1 MANTDSEYRGE
12 EGGLIEPGPGFRQGL
27 ADLPRHLN
35 AFTIATGV
43 IPAVVIFVTF
53 AALQVDLLSEAG
65 VSEQIIIAWVAVS
78 YAFGGLIAVVLS
90 LYYKMPI
97 AGAWTI
103 PGFILV
109 AATLENA
116 SLSEVFGGF
125 WLAGI
130 IVLILGVTGLMRR
143 VVGLLP
149 VPVMM
154 GMIAGVLLQ
163 FPVGIV
169 SSLQESAAIVGA
181 GIIGYIVFD
190 RLGGFF
196 RRVPGIL
203 GTALFGGIVAGIVGA
218 LDFSGFE
225 FGFGGV
231 EFITPSFS
239 LVSLLSVAI
248 PLALLVIG
256 AENMQAIGILDSI
269 KFKPPVNSMTIVSG
283 IGGVLAALFG
293 AHNANIAGP
302 TTAVMASPDA
312 GPVEGRYVAS
322 TLAGV
327 TYILLALV
335 AGTIVAILGVI
346 PGSLTSVLI
355 GMVLIKPVINAIEQT
370 WRTSTFATGA
380 FFAFF
385 IAVSDVTFLG
395 ISAPFWALVGGA
407 VASLVF
413 EFGDYRD
420 LVRGNS
426 SGSEGPEDPVEEEEK

>member
-1 MANTDSEYRGE
+1 MADTESGLRGG
-12 EGGLIEPGPGFRQGL
+12 EGGLIESGPGFRQGL
-27 ADLPRHLN
+27 ADLPKHLN
-35 AFTIATGV
+35 AFTISTGV
-43 IPAVVIFVTF
+43 IPAVVIFITF

-65 VSEQIIIAWVAVS
+65 VSGQIITAWVGVS
-78 YAFGGLIAVVLS
+78 YAFGGLIAIVLS

-103 PGFILV
+103 PGFILI
-109 AATLENA
+109 ASTLENA

-125 WLAGI
+125 WLAGV
-130 IVLILGVTGLMRR
+130 IVLILGVTGLVRR
-143 VVGLLP
+143 VVSLLP
-149 VPVMM
+149 MPVMM

-169 SSLQESAAIVGA
+169 TSLQESTIIVGA
-181 GIIGYIVFD
+181 GIIGYVIFD

-203 GTALFGGIVAGIVGA
+203 GTTLLGGVAAGIVGA
-218 LDFSGFE
+218 LDFTGFE

-231 EFITPSFS
+231 EFIVPSFS

-269 KFKPPVNSMTIVSG
+269 KFKPPVNSMTIISG
-283 IGGVLAALFG
+283 VGGMLAALFG

-322 TLAGV
+322 TLAGIV
-327 TYILLALV
+327 YILLALV
-335 AGTIVAILGVI
+335 SGTIVAILGAI

-355 GMVLIKPVINAIEQT
+355 GMVLIKPVVNAIEQT
-370 WRTSTFATGA
+370 WRTSTFAIGA

-413 EFGDYRD
+413 EFGDYRN

-426 SGSEGPEDPVEEEEK
+426 SGSEGPGEPVDEEAE

>member
-1 MANTDSEYRGE
+1 MANTQSGHRNG
-12 EGGLIEPGPGFRQGL
+12 EGGLIEPGPGLRQGL

-35 AFTIATGV
+35 AFTISTGV
-43 IPAVVIFVTF
+43 IPAAVIFITF
-53 AALQVDLLSEAG
+53 AALQVDLLSKAG
-65 VSEQIIIAWVAVS
+65 VSRDVIVAWVAVS
-78 YAFGGLIAVVLS
+78 YAFGGLIAIIMS

-109 AATLENA
+109 ASTLENA

-125 WLAGI
+125 WLAGA
-130 IVLILGVTGLMRR
+130 IVLVLGVTGLMRR

-169 SSLQESAAIVGA
+169 TSLQESAIVVGA
-181 GIIGYIVFD
+181 GIIGYVIFD

-203 GTALFGGIVAGIVGA
+203 GTAVLGGIAAGLVGA
-218 LDFSGFE
+218 LDFSGFQ

-239 LVSLLSVAI
+239 LVSLLSVAV
-248 PLALLVIG
+248 PLTLLVIG

-269 KFKPPVNSMTIVSG
+269 KFKPPVNSMTIISG
-283 IGGVLAALFG
+283 FGGLLASLFG

-327 TYILLALV
+327 VYILLALV
-335 AGTIVAILGVI
+335 AGTIVAILGSI
-346 PGSLTSVLI
+346 PGALTSVLI
-355 GMVLIKPVINAIEQT
+355 GMVLIKPVVNAIEQT

-395 ISAPFWALVGGA
+395 ISAPFWALIGGA
-407 VASLVF
+407 AASLVF
-413 EFGDYRD
+413 EFDDYRN
-420 LVRGNS
+420 LV
-426 SGSEGPEDPVEEEEK
+426 SGETSESEEPTGD

>member
-1 MANTDSEYRGE
+1 MADTESGLRGGA
-12 EGGLIEPGPGFRQGL
+12 GGLIEPGPGFRRGL
-27 ADLPRHLN
+27 ADLPNHLN
-35 AFTIATGV
+35 AFTISTGV
-43 IPAVVIFVTF
+43 IPAIVIFITF
-53 AALQVDLLSEAG
+53 AALQVDSLSGVG
-65 VSEQIIIAWVAVS
+65 VSESAITAWVAVS
-78 YAFGGLIAVVLS
+78 YGFGGLIAIIMS

-109 AATLENA
+109 ASTMENA

-125 WLAGI
+125 WLAGA

-169 SSLQESAAIVGA
+169 TALQDSAAIVGA

-203 GTALFGGIVAGIVGA
+203 GTALFGGVAAGFVGA

-225 FGFGGV
+225 FGLGQV
-231 EFITPSFS
+231 EFIAPSFS
-239 LVSLLSVAI
+239 LISLLSVAI

-256 AENMQAIGILDSI
+256 AENMQAIGILDAI
-269 KFKPPVNSMTIVSG
+269 KFKPPVNSMTIISG
-283 IGGVLAALFG
+283 IGGLLSALFG

-322 TLAGV
+322 TLSGI

-335 AGTIVAILGVI
+335 AGTIVAILGAI
-346 PGSLTSVLI
+346 PGALTSVLI
-355 GMVLIKPVINAIEQT
+355 GMVLVKPVVNAIEQT
-370 WRTSTFATGA
+370 WRTPTFATGA

-385 IAVSDVTFLG
+385 IAVSGVTFVG

-413 EFGDYRD
+413 EFDDYRN
-420 LVRGNS
+420 LVRGEA
-426 SGSEGPEDPVEEEEK
+426 SETEEPAEEDQR